1 MAVASERKERCFI
14 PLTSKGAS
22 ILKKM
27 EDTYGAK
34 KGKEVFYASANAR
47 KITGVHEGRARLILA
62 AQRLR
67 EQMFPHLRRPGR

>member
-1 MAVASERKERCFI
+1 
-14 PLTSKGAS
+14 
-22 ILKKM
+22 M